1 MTKKV
6 LTTLLIGGFIFGLC
20 SSVNAG
26 KPTKGDPPVFNG
38 NGFPSGPHYNLLIH
52 GKPDTFTCPDLT
64 YYFQVNFGSG
74 VNCTYKD
81 KPVLDGELVG
91 SCEFLSCVDSEGTI
105 VTDTCSETSIPK
117 YGNVVNMP
125 RFETNDPI
133 TIVMESGRK
142 GPKSQPDATTL
153 MVNDWCTQSFPDD
166 GSYAP
171 PLGDEA
177 RILLPKNPDGYA
189 AYARILG
196 RPHKNDEGPSFVMV
210 PEGFELIENEY
221 EVDLDGDG
229 VADLLLLGF
238 ISPDGI
244 FNPDGV
250 LIDLKRSEGTKGNGA
265 KQARDMSP
273 LFKWQGDVCYVQGDA
288 TEEAIFCTEE
298 GVNVCSPSDLCCID
312 NEPTGAPDGVYDS
325 CVVAEDTNGDTYID
339 SLDCATD
346 YDFVTGACKYIEN
359 DWVFNIADFVN
370 VLFNIEEN
378 KDVYNVQIRF
388 YPLPLN
394 QGE

>member
-1 MTKKV
+1 MEMPKKV
-6 LTTLLIGGFIFGLC
+6 LTNLLIGGFIFGLC
-20 SSVNAG
+20 SSAIAG
-26 KPTKGDPPVFNG
+26 KPATGDPSVFKG
-38 NGFPSGPHYNLLIH
+38 NGFPSGLHHNLLIH

-64 YYFQVNFGSG
+64 YYFQINFDDSI
-74 VNCTYKD
+74 VSCTYKD

-91 SCEFLSCVDSEGTI
+91 SCEFLSCTGDNACI
-105 VTDTCSETSIPK
+105 ETTTPN

-125 RFETNDPI
+125 RFETDDPI
-133 TIVMESGRK
+133 TFVMESGRK

-153 MVNDWCTQSFPDD
+153 KVTDWCTESFPDD

-177 RILLPKNPDGYA
+177 RVLLPKDPDGYA
-189 AYARILG
+189 VYARILG
-196 RPHKNDEGPSFVMV
+196 KPKKNDEGPSFVMV

-229 VADLLLLGF
+229 APDLLLLGF
-238 ISPDGI
+238 ISPDGGV

-250 LIDLKRSEGTKGNGA
+250 EINLKRSEGIKGNKA
-265 KQARDMSP
+265 KTSTNISP
-273 LFKWQGDVCYVQGDA
+273 LFKWQGDVCYVEGDA
-288 TEEAIFCTEE
+288 AEEAIFCTEG
-298 GVNVCSPSDLCCID
+298 GVDVCSPSDLCCID
-312 NEPTGAPDGVYDS
+312 NEPVDTPDGVYDA
-325 CVVAEDTNGDTYID
+325 CIVAEDTNGDTFVN
-339 SLDCATD
+339 SLDCAVD